1 MQTKSLHIFDYLV
14 FLVYFVIVAGYGYYI
29 YQKKKKSTT
38 DSKDFFLAEGSLTW
52 WAIGA
57 SLIASN
63 ISAEQFIGMSGN
75 GFSMGLA
82 ISTYEWMA
90 AATLI
95 VVAVFFLP
103 IYLKNK
109 IYTMPQFLERR
120 YNQTVSTIMAV
131 FWLLLYV
138 VVNLTSILYLGAL
151 AVSTISGINFYVCMV
166 ALAFFAILITL
177 GGMKVIGYTD
187 VIQVFFLILGGLA
200 TTYLALQ
207 LVSEHFGETGVL
219 KGFSLM
225 SQHASDHFHMILH
238 KDNPKYLDLPGLSVL
253 IGGMWIVNLNYWG
266 CNQYITQRALG
277 ADLKTAR
284 QGLLFAGFLKLLMPV
299 IVVLPGIAAYVLYS
313 QNHGDFAQAMMKD
326 GSLNPDNA
334 YPVLLNLLPS
344 GLKGLAFAALTA
356 AVVAS
361 LAGKANSIST
371 IYSLDI
377 YKKIY
382 NKDADEKK
390 VVSVGRGVVVI
401 TMIIA
406 IVISNFLGID
416 KKGGF
421 QFIQEYTGFV
431 SPGVFAMF
439 ALGFFWKR
447 TTSSAAMFAMIGG
460 LLLSFFLKFMPAW
473 VNLEP
478 LHQFGFAAFN
488 PDSKLWEMAFIDR
501 MGLVFVVCVIGMVII
516 TLADKRSVNN
526 PKGLAIDS
534 SMFKPN
540 LGFTVG
546 ALLIVG
552 ILIALYTVF
561 W

>member
-29 YQKKKKSTT
+29 YRRKKKATT

-75 GFSMGLA
+75 GFSIGLA

-207 LVSEHFGETGVL
+207 LVSEHFGTTGVL

-225 SQHASDHFHMILH
+225 TQHASEHFHMILH
-238 KDNPKYLDLPGLSVL
+238 KENPKYLDLPGLSVL

-284 QGLLFAGFLKLLMPV
+284 SGLLFAGFLKLLMPV

-313 QNHGDFAQAMMKD
+313 QNHGDFAQSMMKG
-326 GSLNPDNA
+326 GSLNADNA
-334 YPVLLNLLPS
+334 YPVLLNLLPV

-371 IYSLDI
+371 IFSLDI

-390 VVSVGRGVVVI
+390 IVSVGRLVVVV

-478 LHQFGFAAFN
+478 LHQIGFSALN
-488 PDSKLWEMAFIDR
+488 PDSGLWEMAFIDR

-516 TLADKRSVNN
+516 TLSDKASANN

-540 LGFTVG
+540 MGFTVG
-546 ALLIVG
+546 ALLIIG